1 MGLAAGSQEGEG
13 GSPAGTETCRVGVS
27 IWPPGHSWGSQ
38 GSAGWCLP
46 LPGVWPLMS
55 LSASLSFPWCVC
67 QVDSFGRSYWLAP
80 AGIWLLGG
88 AQGRGPFSL
97 GVCAWR
103 GCGYCCGPGGAGGFG
118 KVLEDGLRLV
128 LGFSEWTLTSNQDPH
143 GSGQWKCALSRGSKC
158 KIKASAGPHPLK
170 AVGENPSFLSS
181 SFWQLLAILGALWL
195 EAAHLSLLLFL

>member
-13 GSPAGTETCRVGVS
+13 GSPAGTKACRVGVS

-46 LPGVWPLMS
+46 LPGLWPLMS
-55 LSASLSFPWCVC
+55 LLASLSFPWCVC

-97 GVCAWR
+97 GVCAWGAVR
-103 GCGYCCGPGGAGGFG
+103 IPLWPRRSRRLWRRSGGRTSAGAGLFG
-118 KVLEDGLRLV
+118 VNSHKQPGPSWLRTM
-128 LGFSEWTLTSNQDPH
+128 EM
-143 GSGQWKCALSRGSKC
+143 C
-158 KIKASAGPHPLK
+158 
-170 AVGENPSFLSS
+170 
-181 SFWQLLAILGALWL
+181 
-195 EAAHLSLLLFL
+195 SL